1 LSPTLV
7 NVLTAITDL
16 DEETGGTL
24 LIPGSHTVLSEAVR
38 QGKPVGKLPPAIN
51 LDAKAGTMVIID
63 GRVLHGTGINH
74 TDSPRIVM
82 LNAMQKPYLRQQENW
97 MLSVRTEVLERAS
110 AKLLHRMGYQATTGT
125 QTNEGHGFGARGL
138 PEEAAGALVDFRLAA
153 DRGDYGRVGEL
164 GPQSGADE
172 LNAPYTLRDVVG
184 KARAGGQSAPVG
196 IGSRGLV
203 SGNGE

>member
-1 LSPTLV
+1 M
-7 NVLTAITDL
+7 

-38 QGKPVGKLPPAIN
+38 QGKPVGKAAARYQ

-82 LNAMQKPYLRQQENW
+82 LNAMQKAYLRQQENW
-97 MLSVRTEVLERAS
+97 ILSVRPVLERAS

-138 PEEAAGALVDFRLAA
+138 PDEAAGALVDFRLAA
-153 DRGDYGRVGEL
+153 EGYERSASYAR
-164 GPQSGADE
+164 SR
-172 LNAPYTLRDVVG
+172 APMT
-184 KARAGGQSAPVG
+184 
-196 IGSRGLV
+196 
-203 SGNGE
+203 